1 MPNATTASTD
11 RRSQVHTEV
20 RRPIEAVVSR
30 VVMFFFGVVEILI
43 AIRFV
48 FTLFGANAEAG
59 FVKFVHNLSGV
70 FMAPFNTIFKTQS
83 VSGATFEW
91 SALVAIAAYALI
103 AWGIVALVRAASP
116 RRDAATVER
125 VEKADDV
132 RTQ

>member
-48 FTLFGANAEAG
+48 FTLFGANPEAG
-59 FVKFVHNLSGV
+59 FVKFVHNVSGV
-70 FMAPFNTIFKTQS
+70 FMAPFNAIFKTQS

-91 SALVAIAAYALI
+91 SALVAIAVYALI

-132 RTQ
+132 TTQ